1 MPLSFHEVALK
12 NTFVNVLFYLFLVV
26 SSFVFLW
33 FNFLRPVFSFFL
45 ERRRGVS
52 QKTKKS
58 TNEKENLLSFDSCYV
73 SDRFRLKMNVHRGI
87 AQTVCDVE
95 YNRTDTLSGTE
106 RISIINAT
114 TINVGKRKMEIK

>member
-1 MPLSFHEVALK
+1 MFFFIFFSCI
-12 NTFVNVLFYLFLVV
+12 FLCFSLVQFTS
-26 SSFVFLW
+26 SSFFV
-33 FNFLRPVFSFFL
+33 FL

-58 TNEKENLLSFDSCYV
+58 TEEKENLLSFDSCYV

-106 RISIINAT
+106 RISTINAT